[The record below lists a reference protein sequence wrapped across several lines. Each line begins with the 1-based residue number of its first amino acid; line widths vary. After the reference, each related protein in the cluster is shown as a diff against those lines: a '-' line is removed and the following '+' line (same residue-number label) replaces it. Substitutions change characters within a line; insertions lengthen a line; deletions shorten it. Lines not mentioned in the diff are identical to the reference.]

1 MTSFAAVAFLRRLY
15 GIKKAG
21 HCGTLDPLADG
32 VLPVFLGRATAAIPY
47 TDAYDKTYRVEFRV
61 GRSTTTLDREGE
73 TDQIKTPPE
82 PLLQQWL
89 AADAQYL
96 ARQIAGLQGWQ
107 TQQPPLYSAVK
118 IDGRPLYSYA
128 RNGSQPPRLP
138 KPRQIEVKQA
148 AFLAAWLDPQG
159 DAAAPLVV
167 AAAFRVSK
175 GTYIRSLV
183 YDLAQSFGYPAYTT
197 RLTRTQAG
205 PFTLAQSL
213 TPTQLEAAAAR
224 QPELGL
230 DALLLPP
237 EAALKHIPVVKL
249 TAEDTRRLLYGQF
262 LDLPP
267 ACRPYQGQQAS
278 DPPLLALPR
287 QARQRY
293 RAVGPEGLSGIVYIR
308 RLPDNREVLAAERMF
323 VHLDD

>member
-1 MTSFAAVAFLRRLY
+1 MTSFAAVAFLRRLF

-32 VLPVFLGRATAAIPY
+32 VLPVFMGRATAAIPY
-47 TDAYDKTYRVEFRV
+47 TDEYDKTYRVEFRV

-73 TDQIKTPPE
+73 TDQIKTPPAA
-82 PLLQQWL
+82 LLQEWL
-89 AADAQYL
+89 AEEARYL
-96 ARQIAGLQGWQ
+96 ARGISGLQGWQ

-128 RNGSQPPRLP
+128 RSGSTPPRLP

-148 AFLAAWLDPQG
+148 DFLAAWLDPEG
-159 DAAAPLVV
+159 DAAAPLVLS
-167 AAAFRVSK
+167 AEFKVSK

-183 YDLAQSFGYPAYTT
+183 YDLAQRWGFPAYTT

-213 TPTQLEAAAAR
+213 TPARLEAAAAG
-224 QPELGL
+224 PSTAGL
-230 DALLLPP
+230 DDLLLPA

-249 TAEDTRRLLYGQF
+249 TAEDTRKLLYGQF
-262 LDLPP
+262 VDLPP
-267 ACRPYQGQQAS
+267 GCMLYQEQQAS
-278 DPPLLALPR
+278 DPQLLALPR
-287 QARQRY
+287 QARSRY

-308 RLPDNREVLAAERMF
+308 RLPDDREVLAAERMF